1 MTTEIVHVEPNN
13 LPSITPEQF
22 DKSLVDAQ
30 AKAKSLKNMI
40 SSNDWAVDIRGSEH
54 IRVEAWITLATG
66 YNCTAKVVPGSV
78 KQIEGYRCAWE
89 ARAEVLRD
97 NGDGTTT
104 VIGGAESECGTL
116 GDGVWE
122 KSQPSYAV
130 KSMAQT
136 RAISKAISSCFRWV
150 VVLAGYSG
158 TPYEEMPKDGGTTF
172 VESNDSPNNYSEPMA
187 TSAQQSYIKSLGY
200 EGDVS
205 QISKSGASKIIEKLK
220 SKKDSPEDTVVT
232 PIDTAKEYLQT
243 PKAKVMDMKELGE
256 LITNIQATPDNVN
269 KALGL
274 NIPPSGRLG
283 PPIQDY
289 IAEDPENRSCWVVA
303 CTIVDSM
310 ING

>member
-13 LPSITPEQF
+13 SLSPEQF
-22 DKSLVDAQ
+22 DKSLIDAQ

-40 SSNDWAVDIRGSEH
+40 SAHDWAVDIKGSEH

-158 TPYEEMPKDGGTTF
+158 TPYEEMPKDNDAVLF
-172 VESNDSPNNYSEPMA
+172 VESNDKMPAKTSEPPA
-187 TSAQQSYIKSLGY
+187 TPKQQDFLKSLGY
-200 EGDVS
+200 AADTTTLTKKKAFS
-205 QISKSGASKIIEKLK
+205 LIKKLK
-220 SKKDSPEDTVVT
+220 LEDTKRILQGDRPEIKAMGADQLIGMLDKLGITDTTVVEDALNLDHGYAEN
-232 PIDTAKEYLQT
+232 PDIPRAVQEWIDGDAPGGRTYHDAAQIIVGFLIGKE
-243 PKAKVMDMKELGE
+243 K
-256 LITNIQATPDNVN
+256 
-269 KALGL
+269 
-274 NIPPSGRLG
+274 
-283 PPIQDY
+283 
-289 IAEDPENRSCWVVA
+289 
-303 CTIVDSM
+303 
-310 ING
+310 

>member
-158 TPYEEMPKDGGTTF
+158 TPYEEMPKDGGATF

-187 TSAQQSYIKSLGY
+187 TSAQQSFIKSLGY
-200 EGDVS
+200 EGDVT
-205 QISKSGASKIIEKLK
+205 QISKSGASEIIQELKLK
-220 SKKDSPEDTVVT
+220 
-232 PIDTAKEYLQT
+232 
-243 PKAKVMDMKELGE
+243 KADNDLGREEKVMDMKELGE
-256 LITNIQATPDNVN
+256 KIIDIQATPDTVN
-269 KALGL
+269 HALGL
-274 NIPPSGRLG
+274 SIPPNGKLQQ
-283 PPIQDY
+283 PIQDY

-303 CTIVDSM
+303 RAIVDSM
-310 ING
+310 IDG

>member
-130 KSMAQT
+130 KAMAQT

-187 TSAQQSYIKSLGY
+187 TSAQQSFIMSLGY
-200 EGDVS
+200 DGDITKV
-205 QISKSGASKIIEKLK
+205 SKSKAPTIIRNLKLRN
-220 SKKDSPEDTVVT
+220 
-232 PIDTAKEYLQT
+232 AKRNLGSEVQ
-243 PKAKVMDMKELGE
+243 VMDMQELGKQ
-256 LITNIQATPDNVN
+256 IIDIQATPDDIN

-274 NIPPSGRLG
+274 SIPPNGKLQQ
-283 PPIQDY
+283 PIQDY